1 MTKPVN
7 EIVMAEGFTLMQRG
21 NSWRGA
27 CPLHEGGQ
35 GRSNPFAAW
44 ETGFKCWSC
53 GESGDGPAFIM
64 KLKGM
69 TFPQALA
76 YLGQE
81 RKRPTRQEKAK
92 ATRERKKRLAAEW
105 RERDLAWT
113 LAKLIRTAR
122 TAMLKMTPENFDEYA
137 GIIDNVTT
145 WERWHDVFIYGS
157 KEDRAAMMEELK
169 DFPIFKRGR
178 LFREDFD
185 FIAWLRGCNRPEG
198 KPEPHKNEIKRIKIH
213 VERV

>member
-1 MTKPVN
+1 MRTVF
-7 EIVMAEGFTLMQRG
+7 EIVKAEGFTLIQRG
-21 NSWRGA
+21 SSWRGA
-27 CPLHEGGQ
+27 CPIHERGE
-35 GRSNPFAAW
+35 GRSHPFVAW

-53 GESGDGPAFIM
+53 GESGDGPAFVM

-69 TFPQALA
+69 SFPQALA
-76 YLGQE
+76 YLGDE
-81 RKRPTRQEKAK
+81 RRRPTRQEKAK

-105 RERDLAWT
+105 KERDLAWT

-122 TAMLKMTPENFDEYA
+122 TAMLKMNTENFDDYA

-145 WERWHDVFIYGS
+145 WERLHDVFVYGS
-157 KEDRAAMMEELK
+157 KDDRAAMMGELK

-178 LFREDFD
+178 LFREDFN
-185 FIAWLRGCNRPEG
+185 FKAWLRQCNRPEG
-198 KPEPHKNEIKRIKIH
+198 KPEPHQNEIKRIKIH

>member
-1 MTKPVN
+1 
-7 EIVMAEGFTLMQRG
+7 
-21 NSWRGA
+21 
-27 CPLHEGGQ
+27 
-35 GRSNPFAAW
+35 
-44 ETGFKCWSC
+44 
-53 GESGDGPAFIM
+53 M